1 MRLFLLLRNVLM
13 DMLKNN
19 NDTMKMLLELRKL
32 GIIDHKILSAIT
44 NYKREEFLPK
54 RLKGLSEEDISLQ
67 IFDGVET
74 TSLSDLAKMIF
85 LVLQNNKRTNLALEI
100 GTASGMLTAVLS
112 AIYNRVYSIEINKEA
127 YDFSSSILKSYSS
140 KILLKLGDGK
150 KGWKEVAPFD
160 AIYIDSCV
168 TDNIVEFLKDQL
180 NENGI
185 LVFAKKYLDKQF
197 YCLEGKKSNTLLYKS
212 VFQVNRTML
221 I

>member
-1 MRLFLLLRNVLM
+1 MCLLLLLRNILM
-13 DMLKNN
+13 DMLKNKN
-19 NDTMKMLLELRKL
+19 NTMKMLLELRKL

-74 TSLSDLAKMIF
+74 TSISDLAKMIF
-85 LVLQNNKRTNLALEI
+85 LVLQNNKRTNLVLEI

-150 KGWKEVAPFD
+150 KGW
-160 AIYIDSCV
+160 
-168 TDNIVEFLKDQL
+168 
-180 NENGI
+180 
-185 LVFAKKYLDKQF
+185 
-197 YCLEGKKSNTLLYKS
+197 
-212 VFQVNRTML
+212 
-221 I
+221 